1 MAITETFNFTVLYST
16 LNSVHL
22 KKLVTTIVEDEREV
36 QKLAG
41 LTNGRAR
48 VLPAAAVNLVAYWP
62 VGFSSKLFPRFHD
75 WDSLRIWIQDLVPL
89 RGILQA
95 FHIGNEL

>member
-1 MAITETFNFTVLYST
+1 MRNCVLAITETFDFTLLYSK

-48 VLPAAAVNLVAYWP
+48 ILPAAAPNLVIKSNQ
-62 VGFSSKLFPRFHD
+62 VTR
-75 WDSLRIWIQDLVPL
+75 
-89 RGILQA
+89 
-95 FHIGNEL
+95 